1 MFRLAQLVLAT
12 ALLIGP
18 AYAADKIALVCS
30 GTQTLEDRVSHRIT
44 GQTLT
49 MDLESKTVTGF
60 LGHLAVIGV
69 SQTYISL
76 RGRGKDSDLVGFI
89 RRNSGGAILASPK
102 HDYELN
108 CKPAKPLF

>member
-1 MFRLAQLVLAT
+1 MVRLTQLVLAI
-12 ALLIGP
+12 ALLTGP
-18 AYAADKIALVCS
+18 AYAADKIVLLCS
-30 GTQTLEDRVSHRIT
+30 GTQTLEDRVPRRIT

-49 MDLESKTVTGF
+49 MDLQHKTVTGF
-60 LGHLAVIGV
+60 LGDLAIIGV

-76 RGRGKDSDLVGFI
+76 RGRGEDSNLVGFI

-102 HDYELN
+102 RDYELT

>member
-1 MFRLAQLVLAT
+1 MVRLTQLVLAI
-12 ALLIGP
+12 ALLTGP
-18 AYAADKIALVCS
+18 AYAADKIVLLCS
-30 GTQTLEDRVSHRIT
+30 GTQTLEDRVPRRIT

-49 MDLESKTVTGF
+49 MDLQHKTVTGF
-60 LGHLAVIGV
+60 LGDLAIIGV

-76 RGRGKDSDLVGFI
+76 RGRGDDSDLVGFI

-102 HDYELN
+102 RDYELT